1 MEDFARALDNATDHR
16 AESANRV
23 AAQKFAGAFYHA
35 TDNSAYTA
43 SYATDDVTDTTNYS
57 THFKSLQIPF
67 RLKF

>member
-43 SYATDDVTDTTNYS
+43 SNTTDEVTCTT
-57 THFKSLQIPF
+57 
-67 RLKF
+67 